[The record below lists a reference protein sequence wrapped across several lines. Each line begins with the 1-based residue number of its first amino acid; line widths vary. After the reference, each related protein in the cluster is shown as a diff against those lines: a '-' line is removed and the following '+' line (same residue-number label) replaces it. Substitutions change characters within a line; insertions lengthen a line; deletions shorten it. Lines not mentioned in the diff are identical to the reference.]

1 LTPDESVLDDSFD
14 VEQNSEYLLT
24 YNKFLIEGLGHFSRK
39 DLPNLIT
46 SYSDSLE
53 FHRHTS
59 RAPANIENVLILKSS
74 LAVAYFLN
82 SQTQQSSNL
91 LNECLKTLESN
102 NSILAN
108 RSETTKSLYI
118 KILANKIL
126 VHCVE
131 NDIPQCNSTES
142 KLISFLNEIP
152 LHQRF
157 PFIRESIYIFFRYQ
171 TLLDFDND
179 YIDSMKSH
187 ISTNQLGCFNMV
199 MGLTKELKEDLE
211 GALSLY

>member
-1 LTPDESVLDDSFD
+1 MLDDSFD

-39 DLPNLIT
+39 DLPNLIA

-82 SQTQQSSNL
+82 SQTSQSSAL
-91 LNECLKTLESN
+91 LQDCLFTLEKNDSQLI
-102 NSILAN
+102 S

-118 KILANKIL
+118 KILALQIL
-126 VHCVE
+126 VH
-131 NDIPQCNSTES
+131 
-142 KLISFLNEIP
+142 
-152 LHQRF
+152 
-157 PFIRESIYIFFRYQ
+157 
-171 TLLDFDND
+171 
-179 YIDSMKSH
+179 
-187 ISTNQLGCFNMV
+187 
-199 MGLTKELKEDLE
+199 
-211 GALSLY
+211 